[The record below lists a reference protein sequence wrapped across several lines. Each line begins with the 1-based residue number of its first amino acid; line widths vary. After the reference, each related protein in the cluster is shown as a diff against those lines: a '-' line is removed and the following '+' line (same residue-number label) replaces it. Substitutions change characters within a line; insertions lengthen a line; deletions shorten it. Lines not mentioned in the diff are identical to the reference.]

1 MLLWSI
7 RLPAIEP
14 ADAGSLVKDFT
25 IRSEKYSTTRYIA
38 SFDITFED
46 AAINQLLASR
56 AIPLATS
63 QSPGITI
70 LPIVLNGDKVGS
82 VGEAWRQAWLD
93 LDLAKGRVNEVRYR
107 NAAGQEFATSMIDIL
122 SQVIT
127 HGPYH
132 RGQIAK
138 IVARSG
144 GTPINTDFIMFTRD
158 VE

>member
-1 MLLWSI
+1 LNLDLTRMFRYVAWADRRSLESVRGTPAAQPEALPLIAHILAAEHVWLSRLQEHEP
-7 RLPAIEP
+7 RLPVWP
-14 ADAGSLVKDFT
+14 KLSLEECETQAAENEVG
-25 IRSEKYSTTRYIA
+25 YQWL
-38 SFDITFED
+38 FETVAED
-46 AAINQLLASR
+46 QL
-56 AIPLATS
+56 
-63 QSPGITI
+63 
-70 LPIVLNGDKVGS
+70 
-82 VGEAWRQAWLD
+82 
-93 LDLAKGRVNEVRYR
+93 VNEVRYR